1 MNDPY
6 LMAMAKK
13 YIWWEAPKDAVEFP
27 DRVIAQ
33 VMNLGDWPDV
43 QQLVSHAGEPRLP
56 AVVTHAEAGWFTA
69 RSWHYWHY
77 RLGLSDIDHAPP
89 KLPETRI
96 S

>member
-13 YIWWEAPKDAVEFP
+13 YIWWETPEDAVEFP

-77 RLGLSDIDHAPP
+77 RLGCLILTMRPP
-89 KLPETRI
+89 GSPKEG
-96 S
+96 